1 MRVNRLLHRQ
11 RVPRGVEWVFID
23 LLLSVFHLESV
34 DVYLSL
40 HRLKGC
46 LFEAPPS
53 DPGSPSIESGSF
65 VIKGDGLGM

>member
-1 MRVNRLLHRQ
+1 MRVNPLLHRQ

-23 LLLSVFHLESV
+23 LLLSVFHLEGV

-53 DPGSPSIESGSF
+53 DPGSPSIESGSLPL
-65 VIKGDGLGM
+65 DGLGI